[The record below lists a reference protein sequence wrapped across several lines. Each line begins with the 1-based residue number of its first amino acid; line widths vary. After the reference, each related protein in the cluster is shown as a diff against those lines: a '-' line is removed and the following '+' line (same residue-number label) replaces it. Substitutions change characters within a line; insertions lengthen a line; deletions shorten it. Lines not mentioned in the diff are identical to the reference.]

1 MGVCLFRHQ
10 SFRAV
15 KQEEGVEEGVTV
27 KDTELVLGPNTRCVP
42 FSKTL
47 TSWSLGLFIYKMGIK

>member
-15 KQEEGVEEGVTV
+15 KQEEGVTV